1 MSGAVRADAYP
12 EIDAAIAAG
21 LVLPDDDAVPEQAV
35 PSGAEHASVDQAS
48 GLRRMVASLGSERSG
63 ATVRTPVAPQQSE
76 PFAPVIAIASGK
88 GGVGKSTLAL
98 NLGIAAGRPAT
109 LVDLDL
115 GTANLD
121 VLCGLSPA
129 DRLDAEIFRAGI
141 PDLSRLVVQTRFGFG
156 LIPGAAG
163 VAHAAALDPAH
174 RARLFEAVRSLGE
187 AGALTIADLGAGIG
201 PSVIEPVAASDLGV
215 IVTTPD
221 PASVADAYAIIKCVV
236 RHRGDQRPLRM
247 GLVVTMA
254 ESRALGR
261 ETHARIDRVCRRFL
275 GGAIPLLGVIRRDD
289 RVIQAARRREPLLS
303 RRTGGAAQRDLRSV
317 GALIGMLAP
326 RVGRDP
332 GLANQI

>member
-1 MSGAVRADAYP
+1 MSGALQIDPYP
-12 EIDAAIAAG
+12 EITAALDAG
-21 LVLPDDDAVPEQAV
+21 LVLPPET
-35 PSGAEHASVDQAS
+35 E
-48 GLRRMVASLGSERSG
+48 
-63 ATVRTPVAPQQSE
+63 TPVAPEPAVRPASTDQASELRRLVAGTEAGSSARILASPVQSRSVRADA
-76 PFAPVIAIASGK
+76 APVIAIASGK

-129 DRLDAEIFRAGI
+129 TRLDTAIVGSDC
-141 PDLSRLVVQTRFGFG
+141 PDLSRLIVRTRFGFG

-163 VAHAAALDPAH
+163 IAHAAALDPES
-174 RARLFEAVRSLGE
+174 RRSLFDAVRALGSPGE
-187 AGALTIADLGAGIG
+187 LTIADLGAGIG

-221 PASVADAYAIIKCVV
+221 PAAVADAYAIIKCVV
-236 RHRGDQRPLRM
+236 RHRGDPRPLRM

-254 ESRALGR
+254 ESRSVGR

-275 GGAIPLLGVIRRDD
+275 GGALPLLGVIRRDE
-289 RVIQAARRREPLLS
+289 RVVQATRRREPLLA
-303 RRTGGAAQRDLRSV
+303 RRGGGPAQRDLRSV
-317 GALIGMLAP
+317 SALIGMLAP
-326 RVGRDP
+326 RAGRDP
-332 GLANQI
+332 GPGPRL